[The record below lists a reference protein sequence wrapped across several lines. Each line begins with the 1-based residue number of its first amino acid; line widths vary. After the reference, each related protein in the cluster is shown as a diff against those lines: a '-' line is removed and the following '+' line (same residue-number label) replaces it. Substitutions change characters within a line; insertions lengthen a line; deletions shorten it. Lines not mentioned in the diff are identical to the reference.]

1 MGGSSHVFPLMDFVA
16 SDSED
21 IDAFLMQMPA
31 LARPK
36 SLTPV
41 LDAAA
46 QLRHGGADEGALAEW
61 LLRLSWSS
69 LLQEDG
75 HALVEAL
82 SAVPARPEASPCA
95 AATSGADEAFL
106 ERLERSLGGVETLP
120 LEQNEFKWADFFA
133 RNLRGQPL
141 CLVGVATLF
150 LVAADITAFA
160 AGAEGGE
167 HSQRVERALLFAQGL
182 LLQHVEQAPALRDAY
197 RQDLLRSPWPIWR
210 LMRSIQQELEEGRRY
225 QAPGPVGPGGSLG
238 AVEEDSLYLTVI
250 VQCRNDDYGGN
261 MLLRLHRMLATTSRM
276 LHSAQVPSEII
287 VVEWNPVFG
296 APLMHEEITRE
307 PGAESVPIRIIQ
319 VPTTVHMSMPHA
331 KAHPIFEHTAENVA
345 FRRAKGK
352 FILKTN
358 IDNILSPDT
367 VLFISRQQLEP
378 FVVYRA
384 TYMEYDVTRP
394 ETEGLAADALI
405 EWLFSREDLITNMN
419 LEMADLRAKYPED
432 AAVCMSGHRPEEKD
446 MKRPFYWPGSG
457 DFVLASKQL
466 ILAVRGYPEVAQ
478 NWQTDD
484 LIHCRLRAFGARQVV
499 LQPPCLTVH
508 QNHQR
513 INRVRSS
520 TRWVITDKN
529 FQEVCDNPFV
539 PLKTEIG

>member
-1 MGGSSHVFPLMDFVA
+1 
-16 SDSED
+16 
-21 IDAFLMQMPA
+21 
-31 LARPK
+31 
-36 SLTPV
+36 
-41 LDAAA
+41 
-46 QLRHGGADEGALAEW
+46 
-61 LLRLSWSS
+61 
-69 LLQEDG
+69 
-75 HALVEAL
+75 
-82 SAVPARPEASPCA
+82 
-95 AATSGADEAFL
+95 
-106 ERLERSLGGVETLP
+106 
-120 LEQNEFKWADFFA
+120 
-133 RNLRGQPL
+133 
-141 CLVGVATLF
+141 
-150 LVAADITAFA
+150 
-160 AGAEGGE
+160 
-167 HSQRVERALLFAQGL
+167 
-182 LLQHVEQAPALRDAY
+182 
-197 RQDLLRSPWPIWR
+197 
-210 LMRSIQQELEEGRRY
+210 
-225 QAPGPVGPGGSLG
+225 
-238 AVEEDSLYLTVI
+238 
-250 VQCRNDDYGGN
+250 

-529 FQEVCDNPFV
+529 FQEVCDNPFALAEQFEDMRQDQQLLRDFMQSSV
-539 PLKTEIG
+539 DELAEQLLEKNRTLLVYVDQAASAGKNVRQAETSSELDLAAESGTVEAMERQLDVALASLTDLQNSKNALDLEVMEHKSTLADKKSELIQCKVFAANAMDDAKEQIDEDLDEMIESFSSRAAAEAKMETDTAEEFKS